1 MTDYSKLSDFEINKL
16 VARKLGFVQ
25 QGRGWITG
33 ADGIYD
39 YIAKPNDDYR
49 IGLPDYSNSW
59 ADAGPIIVENCI
71 SMVWDCAED
80 ASSAWW
86 NAVDQFDDCRVQ
98 YQSNPLRAAMI
109 VFLMMNEGE

>member
-1 MTDYSKLSDFEINKL
+1 MTDYSKLSDFEINEAVSMAL
-16 VARKLGFVQ
+16 VSQSKNPE
-25 QGRGWITG
+25 
-33 ADGIYD
+33 
-39 YIAKPNDDYR
+39 AKYLA
-49 IGLPDYSNSW
+49 IGNYCNSW

-86 NAVDQFDDCRVQ
+86 NAVDKFDDCRIQ
-98 YQSNPLRAAMI
+98 YQANPLRAAMI